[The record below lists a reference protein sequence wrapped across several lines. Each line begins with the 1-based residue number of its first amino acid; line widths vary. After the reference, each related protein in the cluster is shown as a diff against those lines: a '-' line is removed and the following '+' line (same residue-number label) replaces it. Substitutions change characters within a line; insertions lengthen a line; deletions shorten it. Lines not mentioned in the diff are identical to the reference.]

1 LEKKFR
7 FVPPCGLCDFAT
19 LRLFFTA
26 TCSPQF
32 YFIKKAVNNSMIEN
46 AGSIDLQ
53 GDFQLSTCC
62 SPRIFGG

>member
-7 FVPPCGLCDFAT
+7 FVPPCALRVFAT

-53 GDFQLSTCC
+53 
-62 SPRIFGG
+62 